1 VQVTNNL
8 LKIVNFDAK
17 YFSMI
22 DRNVIT
28 NAAHSVGF
36 DLVGVL
42 PAQALVDERKRF
54 EQWLIDGNA
63 STLDYLGRNVDKR
76 FDVRLLVEGA
86 QSVIIC
92 AISYL
97 SPYSRGYDETCKTKI
112 ASYALAR
119 DYHLTI
125 KEMLNSMA
133 EELKRSYPNL
143 RYRAFTDSAPLA
155 EKSLAVRAGLG
166 WIGRQSLV
174 VNPKLGTM
182 FHLGELVIDMLVDEY
197 DKPMEGVGCGSCRR
211 CVYICP
217 NGAISESRMID
228 TRRCISC
235 RTIEREGCSEKI
247 TLDGWI
253 YGCDACQSVCPF
265 NRHAPLHSNAMFD
278 PLFDPT
284 VLDAEAWQRMT
295 EEEFDALAGKTAM
308 TRAGLRRIV
317 GNIGKKR

>member
-1 VQVTNNL
+1 MISRNL
-8 LKIVNFDAK
+8 IIKVALEE
-17 YFSMI
+17 
-22 DRNVIT
+22 
-28 NAAHSVGF
+28 GF
-36 DLVGVL
+36 DLVGVV
-42 PAQALVDERKRF
+42 AAEAMAEERKRF
-54 EQWLIDGNA
+54 SEWLLSGA
-63 STLDYLGRNVDKR
+63 HSTLSYLERNVEKR
-76 FDVRLLVEGA
+76 FDARLLVDGCR
-86 QSVIIC
+86 SVVVC
-92 AISYL
+92 AVSYL
-97 SPYSRGYDETCKTKI
+97 SPYSRGYEEGMQTKI

-125 KEMLNSMA
+125 KQMLQRVA
-133 EELKRSYPNL
+133 ERLKEYAPELRF
-143 RYRAFTDSAPLA
+143 RAFTDSAPVA

-166 WIGRQSLV
+166 WIGRNSLV
-174 VNPKLGTM
+174 VNPHLGSM
-182 FHLGELVIDMLVDEY
+182 MHLGELLISEEVDEY

-211 CVYICP
+211 CVDSCP

-235 RTIEREGCSEKI
+235 RTIEREGCSEEI

-284 VLDAEAWQRMT
+284 ALDAEAWQRMT
-295 EEEFDALAGKTAM
+295 EEEFEALAGKTAM

-317 GNIGKKR
+317 GNIDKKR